1 VTERGTAPIELALG
15 VLVLLVPVALLVLSF
30 GPVLE
35 RRAVVRS
42 MAVDVARTIVF
53 TDGDASGALE
63 RLAWRLG
70 EPGVADA
77 ELHVGIC
84 GSPALPLDEVPTRCD
99 VDRLGIVEV
108 TVTMR
113 VDVRLLPGGPA
124 SVSYTHT
131 EPLDPYRSRG

>member
-30 GPVLE
+30 GPMLE

-70 EPGVADA
+70 EPGVAAA

-84 GSPALPLDEVPTRCD
+84 GSPPLPLDEVPTRCD
-99 VDRLGIVEV
+99 LDRLDIVEV
-108 TVTMR
+108 AVTMG
-113 VDVRLLPGGPA
+113 VDVRLLPGGPT

-131 EPLDPYRSRG
+131 EPVDPYRSRG